1 MSVLPVLPTT
11 TGYHFRRQLDATIYR
26 HMEDSRLG
34 AATLCREYGISRS
47 ELYRK
52 VRSLTG
58 TSVNRYV
65 RQLRLE
71 RARKLLTQHSH
82 ESVRQIAFEV
92 GFSDPSYF
100 NRCFKR
106 AFGCTPGE
114 LRGYS

>member
-1 MSVLPVLPTT
+1 MIHQ
-11 TGYHFRRQLDATIYR
+11 Y
-26 HMEDSRLG
+26 MEDSRLG
-34 AATLCREYGISRS
+34 AATLCKECGISRS

-71 RARKLLTQHSH
+71 RAHVLLTQHSPQ
-82 ESVRQIAFEV
+82 SVRQVAYEV

-100 NRCFKR
+100 TRCFKK

-114 LRGYS
+114 LQVCSELSDSPARFPGSKARSK